1 MIIYCHSLLDGSLN
15 DKLGKALSPQHQIHF
30 RTEATSDDQL
40 KTWFADAEYILGNPP
55 VVWFEQFPAHLKFW
69 QLDSAGFDQYASTA
83 IPDQVKTANMGD
95 WFARPC
101 AESIVGGVLALYRG
115 LDKLT
120 LLKQK
125 SEWIGAP
132 LRAELKILY
141 KQNVII
147 LGAGTIGQSVN
158 AILKGLG
165 CTTHLMART
174 SQEAD
179 LRSREDLF
187 NELPHADLVINTL
200 PGTAQHFVDSAFFA
214 EMKPGSVYAS
224 VGRGSTTDE
233 NALIEAL
240 NSGKLDGAVLDV
252 TEIEPLSTESP
263 LWKMDNVILTQHTG
277 GGHKNEHMGKV
288 DLFLNNIFAIENGG
302 NIANEVNL
310 VKGY

>member
-1 MIIYCHSLLDGSLN
+1 MIIYCHALLDGSLN
-15 DKLGKALSPQHQIHF
+15 AKLSEALTPQHQIHF
-30 RTEATSDDQL
+30 RTESASNEEL
-40 KTWFADAEYILGNPP
+40 KSWFASADYILGNPP
-55 VVWFEQFPAHLKFW
+55 VAWFERVPANLKFW
-69 QLDSAGFDQYASTA
+69 QLDSAGFDQYSSVP
-83 IPDQVKTANMGD
+83 IPDHIKTANMGD

-115 LDKLT
+115 LDRLT

-125 SEWIGAP
+125 AEWIGTP

-141 KQNVII
+141 KQNVIV

-179 LRSREDLF
+179 LRSKEDLF
-187 NELPHADLVINTL
+187 RELPHA
-200 PGTAQHFVDSAFFA
+200 A
-214 EMKPGSVYAS
+214 MKEGSVYAS

-233 NALIEAL
+233 SALIQAL
-240 NSGKLDGAVLDV
+240 KSGKLDGAVLDV
-252 TEIEPLSTESP
+252 TEIEPLPADSP
-263 LWKMDNVILTQHTG
+263 LWQLDNVILTQHTG

-288 DLFLNNIFAIENGG
+288 DLFLNNIFAIQNGAA
-302 NIANEVNL
+302 IANEVTL